1 MPLRQPGQLS
11 RLRKIAIAL
20 CIAGCLLSA
29 DAAEKKT
36 GVMLAP
42 KTVKEKQAADLLVE
56 GNRLLKL
63 KKPVQARPLIEKA
76 AAMWPESAHVHYNLA
91 CCYEEMGNFQKAISE
106 YEATLKIDPSM
117 TDCIPNIASCY
128 QLLNRP
134 QDAINLFENYLK
146 KRPNATDA
154 EEIKGMVAALKR
166 QSRVQIDSDPQSGD
180 YLQSL
185 MPKGCPQRWQRTR
198 LPLKVFFANGRNEQG
213 QPVRGFQESYNL
225 ILLDAFN
232 TWMKASENRLAYVVC
247 TDPFKADI
255 VCSWTD
261 RKDFLSD
268 GGSKVEQGVAKVASL
283 LRPGANEEEIGHVRV
298 IILVL
303 DMKGVNSISD
313 QEMKKACL
321 HEVGHAL
328 GLAGHSSNNRDIM
341 FFSDSPTVWASL
353 TKRDKATIAKLYGDY
368 PQIQVL
374 TQDNAQV
381 QRLPAAPNMVQQQ
394 NGRF

>member
-1 MPLRQPGQLS
+1 LRQV
-11 RLRKIAIAL
+11 AIAL
-20 CIAGCLLSA
+20 CIAAGLLSA
-29 DAAEKKT
+29 NAAEKGP

-42 KTVKEKQAADLLVE
+42 KTLQEKQAAELLIQ
-56 GNRLLKL
+56 GNKLLKE
-63 KKPVQARPLIEKA
+63 KKAVQARPLIEKA
-76 AAMWPESAHVHYNLA
+76 AGMWPQSAHVHYNLA
-91 CCYEEMGNFQKAISE
+91 CCYEEMGNFEKAIAE
-106 YEATLKIDPSM
+106 YETTLQLDSHM

-134 QDAINLFENYLK
+134 QDAITLFENYLK
-146 KRPNATDA
+146 KRPNAPDA
-154 EEIKGMVAALKR
+154 AEIKGMIAALKR
-166 QSRVQIDSDPQSGD
+166 QTRIQIDSDPQSGD

-185 MPKGCPQRWQRTR
+185 MPKGCIQRWQRGR
-198 LPLKVFFANGRNEQG
+198 LPLKVFFANGKDEQG
-213 QPVRGFQESYNL
+213 RDVRGFQESYNL
-225 ILLDAFN
+225 ILMDAFN

-255 VCSWTD
+255 VCTWTD

-283 LRPGANEEEIGHVRV
+283 LRPGATEEEIGHVRV

-303 DMKGVNSISD
+303 DMKGAHSISD
-313 QEMKKACL
+313 EEMKKACL

-341 FFSDSPTVWASL
+341 FFSDSPTIWASL
-353 TKRDKATIAKLYGDY
+353 TKRDKATIAKLYADY

-374 TQDNAQV
+374 TQDNAQM
-381 QRLPAAPNMVQQQ
+381 QRLPPAPNMLQQ
-394 NGRF
+394 NGQY